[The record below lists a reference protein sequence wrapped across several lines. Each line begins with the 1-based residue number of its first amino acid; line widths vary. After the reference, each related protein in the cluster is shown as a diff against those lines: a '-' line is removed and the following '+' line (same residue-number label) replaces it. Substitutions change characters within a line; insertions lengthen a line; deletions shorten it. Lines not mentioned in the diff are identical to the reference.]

1 LSLKL
6 QENFDAIIIGAG
18 INGCGIAAELSR
30 AGNSVVILERG
41 AIGSGTSSKS
51 SRLIH
56 GGLRYLE
63 TAKISLVREALRDR
77 MELLSLYPD
86 LVQIKPFYLPL
97 YQSSPRPP
105 WMIGTGLKLYD
116 LLSGKYS
123 EYKSHRISTDEFLDH
138 APSLSPENLKAAFC
152 YYDGKT
158 DDLELTRRVAAEAHQ
173 NGAIIHEHIKIREI
187 ISDQSS
193 HLIKTNRG
201 EFTSRV
207 LINSTGPWIDEV
219 NQQFDLPTNYH
230 IRKISG
236 IHIVIDGLLT
246 NDLMFMQTAGKRIF
260 FIIPEP
266 ENDRTIIG
274 TTEREESI
282 ACDEVS
288 YDDSDIQY
296 LLDSI
301 NDYLIPQR
309 QLAVND
315 VKDVWIG
322 IRPLI
327 AKKNNPTDLSREY
340 ALDRHQ
346 SGSTTLI
353 HVFGGKLTTFLSLA
367 RKTYRLL
374 GNRLP
379 LRR

>member
-1 LSLKL
+1 MIP

-30 AGNSVVILERG
+30 HGNSVLILERG

-63 TAKISLVREALRDR
+63 TAKIGLVREALRDR
-77 MELLSLYPD
+77 MELLSRYPD

-97 YQSSPRPP
+97 YQSSPRSP
-105 WMIGTGLKLYD
+105 WMIGAGLKLYD

-123 EYKSHRISTDEFLDH
+123 EYKSHRISTSKFLDH
-138 APSLSPENLKAAFC
+138 APNLSPENLKAAFC

-158 DDLELTRRVAAEAHQ
+158 DDLALTRRVAAEAHQ
-173 NGAIIHEHIKIREI
+173 NGAVIHEHIKIREI
-187 ISDQSS
+187 ISDDS
-193 HLIKTNRG
+193 LYFVRTNRG
-201 EFTSRV
+201 EFTSPILV
-207 LINSTGPWIDEV
+207 NSTGPWIDEV
-219 NQQFDLPTNYH
+219 NQQFDLPANYH

-246 NDLMFMQTAGKRIF
+246 NDLMFMQTDGKRIF

-266 ENDRTIIG
+266 KNDHTIIG
-274 TTEREESI
+274 TTEREESV

-296 LLDSI
+296 LLDCI
-301 NDYLIPQR
+301 NNYLIPKR
-309 QLAVND
+309 RLAIND

-327 AKKNNPTDLSREY
+327 AKKSNPTDLSREY
-340 ALDRHQ
+340 ALDQHQ
-346 SGSTTLI
+346 SGSTILI

-367 RKTYRLL
+367 RKTSNLL
-374 GNRLP
+374 GDKLP
-379 LRR
+379 QFR